1 MLEKLNEKAESCYY
15 VGDGGSY
22 ELTGAKKVGMH
33 PILIKSLSD
42 EKKDVY
48 KKYLDD
54 FNGDR
59 IYSLK
64 ELEKY
69 L

>member
-1 MLEKLNEKAESCYY
+1 M
-15 VGDGGSY
+15 
-22 ELTGAKKVGMH
+22 
-33 PILIKSLSD
+33 
-42 EKKDVY
+42 KKDVY

-64 ELEKY
+64 ELENFLIRVYGIKSEF
-69 L
+69 